1 MTRQQHPRV
10 ASGLRPT
17 PRSSDLCITPDGEE
31 CGFGDGRVLLR
42 DVTVRY
48 GRRIALEAVSGEFAS
63 GSLANGAGKSTL
75 LAAIAGVVRLARGVV
90 DCAGP
95 QLLAYLPQL
104 AAIDRDYPL
113 TVSELITLGGWGE
126 FGAFRSP
133 GTELRAR
140 AAAVAETVG
149 LAGRLG
155 RPIGEI
161 SVGELQRALFARLI
175 LQDAAVV
182 LLDEPFAA
190 VDAQTMSVLLDQVTR
205 WHQQRRTV
213 IAVLHDLDLVRE
225 RFPSTLVLARR
236 CLAWGATEVALP
248 AMAARCRCMD

>member
-1 MTRQQHPRV
+1 L
-10 ASGLRPT
+10 LR
-17 PRSSDLCITPDGEE
+17 GYAEA
-31 CGFGDGRVLLR
+31 DGRIRLR

-63 GSLANGAGKSTL
+63 GSLTAVVGANGAGKSTL
-75 LAAIAGVVRLARGVV
+75 LAAIAGVKRLAGGAV
-90 DCAGP
+90 DRPAR
-95 QLLAYLPQL
+95 QRLAYLPQL
-104 AAIDRDYPL
+104 AAIDREYPL
-113 TVSELITLGGWGE
+113 TVSELITLGAWRE

-133 GTELRAR
+133 RAALRAR

-175 LQDAAVV
+175 LQDAAVI

-190 VDAQTMSVLLDQVTR
+190 IDAQTISVLLDQVTR
-205 WHQQRRTV
+205 WHREGRTV
-213 IAVLHDLDLVRE
+213 IAVLHDLDLVQAH
-225 RFPSTLVLARR
+225 FPSTLVLARR
-236 CLAWGATEVALP
+236 CVAWGATEAALP
-248 AMAARCRCMD
+248 AMAA